1 MSSET
6 TDDPKTPPNSPASV
20 TTEPE
25 GAPDSQ
31 LAKVKEILAEK
42 TGQYDQQS
50 KTLETLQGQHQ
61 TLNRSYHQDLG
72 KLNQDITRLHTR
84 MAEDDD
90 HISNL
95 LSQLQGQQRQ
105 IDRLEDNKVWCP
117 WHWFQKLVHKPYL
130 TGAVGVVCLAGGV
143 RLWRLKV

>member
-6 TDDPKTPPNSPASV
+6 TDEPKPPPNSPASV
-20 TTEPE
+20 TTEPD
-25 GAPDSQ
+25 ASTDSQ

-42 TGQYDQQS
+42 TGQYDLQS

-72 KLNQDITRLHTR
+72 KLNEQITQLHAR
-84 MAEDDD
+84 VAEDDH

-95 LSQLQGQQRQ
+95 LSQLQGQQRY
-105 IDRLEDNKVWCP
+105 IDGLEANKVWCP
-117 WHWFQKLVHKPYL
+117 WNWIQKVAQRPYL
-130 TGAVGVVCLAGGV
+130 TGAFGVVCLAGGV
-143 RLWRLKV
+143 KLWRLKC